1 MTSRRN
7 AWRNAAC
14 MLLIA
19 AALLL
24 RALLPGGYMLEQGR
38 AGDLVVS
45 VCNSDAML
53 VIPMKPDAPASDE
66 DGSKGDTCAFASL
79 ADSATPPDPMA
90 RPSVPQV
97 AEAAYDA
104 TRARALSP
112 ASRNDLP
119 PARGPPLTV

>member
-1 MTSRRN
+1 
-7 AWRNAAC
+7 

-19 AALLL
+19 AALLM
-24 RALLPGGYMLEQGR
+24 RALLPGGYMLDQNR
-38 AGDLVVS
+38 AGDLVVG
-45 VCNSDAML
+45 VCNSETML
-53 VIPMKPDAPASDE
+53 VIPMKDDVPASDE
-66 DGSKGDTCAFASL
+66 DANKGDPCAFASL
-79 ADSATPPDPMA
+79 ADSATPPDPLA
-90 RPSVPQV
+90 RPALPQV